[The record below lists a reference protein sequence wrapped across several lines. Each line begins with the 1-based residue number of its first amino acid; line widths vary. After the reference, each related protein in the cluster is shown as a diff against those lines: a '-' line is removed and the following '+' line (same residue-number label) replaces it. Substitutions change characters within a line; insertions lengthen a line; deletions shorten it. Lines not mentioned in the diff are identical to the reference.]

1 MRWPQIYTLGQSV
14 QKIPPNRALKLKSYF
29 CERKLINDL
38 IYAKNV
44 QKDYVMQK
52 ELENSIQNT
61 LVNAIISSW
70 GQRD

>member
-1 MRWPQIYTLGQSV
+1 MQ
-14 QKIPPNRALKLKSYF
+14 
-29 CERKLINDL
+29 
-38 IYAKNV
+38 KNV

-70 GQRD
+70 DWRD